1 MNKLVTD
8 GASGPTAS
16 EHGLIP
22 VQPLL
27 TDFAMSRFNREQHR
41 LPITTSSS
49 DTHERSIAKR
59 LIQKQE
65 APLSAQEWLVLLRLA
80 MVALALA
87 AGAPRDGQ
95 HCSPIV
101 PPSLL
106 IPLKGERASWSPTA
120 RQSYP
125 PNPGRAET
133 RPFPNEH
140 RQTELVRPGA
150 RLGDGIQRIRDFDSC
165 EPRSASR

>member
-65 APLSAQEWLVLLRLA
+65 APLSAQD
-80 MVALALA
+80 MVGPA
-87 AGAPRDGQ
+87 ATCDGCIGPRCG
-95 HCSPIV
+95 
-101 PPSLL
+101 
-106 IPLKGERASWSPTA
+106 RASRWPALFTNSPSKLA
-120 RQSYP
+120 DSSK
-125 PNPGRAET
+125 GRA
-133 RPFPNEH
+133 
-140 RQTELVRPGA
+140 
-150 RLGDGIQRIRDFDSC
+150 C
-165 EPRSASR
+165 